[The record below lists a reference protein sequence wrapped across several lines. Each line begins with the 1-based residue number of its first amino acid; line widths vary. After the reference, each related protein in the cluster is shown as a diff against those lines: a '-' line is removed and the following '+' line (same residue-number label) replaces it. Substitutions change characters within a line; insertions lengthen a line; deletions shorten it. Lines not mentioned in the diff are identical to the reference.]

1 MKQTSVAR
9 GAVVVLVAWG
19 AVSSGCGVLP
29 THPDASARPDGPAV
43 GRTDGGADAATPGP
57 ADAVADAA
65 APDRVDVGADAA
77 ASDTVD
83 ADADAELQDTMAAV
97 VDAAAPDRVDVGV
110 DAAASESVDAGADAP
125 VPGRVADWADD
136 RVRNLIAQMTF
147 AEKIQQLANDAPAIP
162 RLGLAA
168 YNYWSEGLHGVLTD
182 GATSFPQAI
191 ALASAWDPA
200 LLERVA
206 SAISDEA
213 RGFNVKSGKGLTYW
227 SPVINM
233 LRDPRWGRFEES
245 YSEDP
250 WLMARLGVA
259 FVRGLQGNDPKYLK
273 AVSTPKHYAGNNSE
287 YNRHNGSSDIDEQ
300 LLHEYYLPAFAATVT
315 EAGAFSVMAAY
326 NRVNGV
332 PASANP
338 LLLKDILRDAWGF
351 QGYVVS
357 DCDAV
362 WDIANSHHWT
372 STLAEAS
379 AKALL
384 AGTDLNC
391 GRTYPDHLQEAF
403 DQGLI
408 AESDV
413 NRALL
418 RVLRARFLLG
428 EFDPASEVPY
438 GTIGKDVIE
447 SQAHAELALEA
458 ARAAIVLLKNDGL
471 LPLDRKDVHS
481 LAVIGPHG
489 NDVYLGGYSGN
500 PSHQTSPLDGLRAK
514 LAGLS
519 GVTVEYEQGCTI
531 TGDKDQYAIDRAAE
545 LARNSDVAVV
555 FVGTSQAVLSE
566 ERDRPDWNLPGA
578 QGDLIQAVFAA
589 NPRTVVVLV
598 TAGPVAVDW
607 AQEHVPALLTAFYDG
622 QEQGGAIADVL
633 FGDSNPGGKLTTTW
647 YTGDAT
653 LPPIGDYDLRKG
665 RTYLYYQGAPLYP
678 FGHGLS
684 YTSFAYR
691 GVRVSPDVIGPDE
704 ATTVSVD
711 VQNIGGRA
719 GDEVVQLYIHDAFAS
734 VPRPFKELRGFQRV
748 HLEAGQTT
756 TVSFPLAGKALAFWD
771 VTSHGWR
778 VEDGLFDLA
787 VGASSTDIRGQA
799 SLTVRSV
806 ADAAVRD

>member
-1 MKQTSVAR
+1 MKRTRLVDLPF
-9 GAVVVLVAWG
+9 VVLWG
-19 AVSSGCGVLP
+19 AVLASPACGSLP
-29 THPDASARPDGPAV
+29 THR
-43 GRTDGGADAATPGP
+43 
-57 ADAVADAA
+57 DAA
-65 APDRVDVGADAA
+65 AKPDGLSVGRGDAGADAA
-77 ASDTVD
+77 ALGT
-83 ADADAELQDTMAAV
+83 
-97 VDAAAPDRVDVGV
+97 
-110 DAAASESVDAGADAP
+110 VDAGADAP
-125 VPGRVADWADD
+125 FAGRVPDWADD
-136 RVRNLIAQMTF
+136 RVRELIAQMTF

-168 YNYWSEGLHGVLTD
+168 YGYWSEGLHGVLTD

-191 ALASAWDPA
+191 ALASAWDPE
-200 LLERVA
+200 LLARVA

-213 RGFNVKSGKGLTYW
+213 RGFNLKSGKGLTYW

-259 FVRGLQGNDPKYLK
+259 FVRGLQGSDPKYLK

-315 EAGAFSVMAAY
+315 ESGAFSVMAAY
-326 NRVNGV
+326 NEVNGV
-332 PASANP
+332 PAAANP
-338 LLLKDILRDAWGF
+338 LLLKDILRDTWGF
-351 QGYVVS
+351 AGYVVS

-362 WDIANSHHWT
+362 ADIANSHHWT
-372 STLAEAS
+372 STLAEA
-379 AKALL
+379 AARALL

-391 GRTYPDHLQEAF
+391 GRTYPDHLQEAL

-413 NRALL
+413 DRALT

-428 EFDPASEVPY
+428 EFDPASDVPY
-438 GTIGKDVIE
+438 AAIGKDVIE
-447 SQAHAELALEA
+447 SQAHADLALEA

-471 LPLDRKDVHS
+471 LPLDRQTLHS

-489 NDVYLGGYSGN
+489 DDVYLGGYSGN
-500 PSHQTSPLDGLRAK
+500 PSHRTSPLSGLRAA
-514 LAGLS
+514 LAGPG
-519 GVTVEYEQGCTI
+519 GVTIGYEQGCTI
-531 TGDKDQYAIDRAAE
+531 TGTKDQDAMDRAAE

-555 FVGTSQAVLSE
+555 FVGTSQDVLRE
-566 ERDRPDWNLPGA
+566 EMDRPDWSLPGA
-578 QGDLIQAVFAA
+578 QGDLIQTVYAA

-598 TAGPVAVDW
+598 TAGPLAVDW
-607 AQEHVPALLTAFYDG
+607 AQENVPAIFTAFYDG

-633 FGDSNPGGKLTTTW
+633 LGNSNPGGKLTTTW

-678 FGHGLS
+678 FGYGLS
-684 YTSFAYR
+684 YTSFAYSGLR
-691 GVRVSPDVIGPDE
+691 VLPGVIRPDE

-711 VQNIGGRA
+711 VKNTGGRA
-719 GDEVVQLYIHDAFAS
+719 GDEVVQLYVHDAFAS
-734 VPRPFKELRGFQRV
+734 VPRPLKELRGFQRV
-748 HLEAGQTT
+748 HLESGQSK
-756 TVSFPLAGKALAFWD
+756 TVSVPLAGKDLAYWD
-771 VTSHGWR
+771 VAAHAWR
-778 VEDGLFDLA
+778 VADGLFDIA
-787 VGASSTDIRGQA
+787 VGSSSADLRLQGT
-799 SLTVRSV
+799 LTVRSL
-806 ADAAVRD
+806 ADAAVGE